1 MSPPVPCSA
10 CSWTSERQANCRYES
25 HIKIFYEAS
34 DRGTWSLVSNI
45 QFLQQKTTI
54 PLPKIA
60 LDWDDGERH
69 FIVTERIPGEP
80 LSESWA
86 KMSTDERE
94 SIAKQVADYLLQ
106 LRSIHSARMQ
116 GLNDEPIYS
125 PYFFRNGYGLPHG
138 PLSSNDEL
146 WADMDM
152 ALKEVPED
160 DGRVTGI
167 LDWESSGFFPVW
179 WEFTCAGI
187 GLSEEDVEWKNLLR
201 KQMHDHSK
209 AREFWRDYYALAKYP
224 NLDERGI
231 ALLKDRK

>member
-1 MSPPVPCSA
+1 
-10 CSWTSERQANCRYES
+10 
-25 HIKIFYEAS
+25 
-34 DRGTWSLVSNI
+34 
-45 QFLQQKTTI
+45 LQQKTTI

-60 LDWDDGERH
+60 LDWNDGGRH

-80 LSESWA
+80 LSEMWV
-86 KMSTDERE
+86 KMSAYERE

-116 GLNDEPIYS
+116 GLNGEPIYS
-125 PYFFRNGYGLPHG
+125 AFLFRNGYGLAHG

-146 WADMDM
+146 WADMDI

-160 DGRVTGI
+160 VRIQLRKRMPPAEPFTFTHGDLTFVNIMVKDGRVTGI

-201 KQMHDHSK
+201 KHMHAHSE
-209 AREFWRDYYALAKYP
+209 AREFWRDYYALSKYP
-224 NLDERGI
+224 NLDERGT
-231 ALLKDRK
+231 ALLKDRNRQ

>member
-1 MSPPVPCSA
+1 
-10 CSWTSERQANCRYES
+10 
-25 HIKIFYEAS
+25 
-34 DRGTWSLVSNI
+34 
-45 QFLQQKTTI
+45 LQQKTTI

-60 LDWDDGERH
+60 VDWDDGERH

-116 GLNDEPIYS
+116 GLNDETIYS
-125 PYFFRNGYGLPHG
+125 AYLFRNGYGLPHG

-146 WADMDM
+146 WADMDV

-160 DGRVTGI
+160 VRLQLRKGMPPAEPFTFTHGDLTIVNIMVQDGRVTGI

-209 AREFWRDYYALAKYP
+209 AREFWRDYYALSKYP

-231 ALLKDRK
+231 ALLKVRK